1 MILAT
6 QYFNVS
12 SLRSR
17 AILGATCQMF
27 VDAQWG
33 KKYDINRG
41 KNKMM
46 INTLTCVIVL
56 IVMQGPSKITT

>member
-1 MILAT
+1 
-6 QYFNVS
+6 
-12 SLRSR
+12 
-17 AILGATCQMF
+17 MF